1 MMIDNTFILPA
12 DRLRDNDVIVL
23 DGRKAVVT
31 SAYVYAGKQK
41 LKVVFSVD
49 TGVEL
54 LDLDFNQ
61 MVEVVI
67 T

>member
-1 MMIDNTFILPA
+1 MIDNTFILPA